1 MMLFHH
7 HIYNQIVYPQHL
19 PRLVVVDQKIVL
31 PFSASVKCSGSCIPP
46 IYTCIFK
53 YILLV
58 QIVSYN
64 IYVCIFTMYIFLKEG
79 GRE

>member
-19 PRLVVVDQKIVL
+19 PGLVVVDPKIVL

-53 YILLV
+53 YI
-58 QIVSYN
+58 VSYN